1 MFKIKKR
8 CIKDVLVFLDV
19 DGVLNT
25 TNSRISKYEVREE
38 NVNALGMLKDM
49 LNNKGYVVKILLSST
64 WRLGYDKDYERCS
77 PQVQNLITKLAS
89 VGVTIYDKTP
99 IYKDKTRDV
108 EITRYIKGYELK
120 YDNFTYVILDD
131 DTSVFNKDALRD
143 MNFYKVSEKTG
154 LVASD
159 VNGIVKMLKS

>member
-25 TNSRISKYEVREE
+25 TNSRITKYEVREE

>member
-131 DTSVFNKDALRD
+131 DTSVFDKGALED
-143 MNFYKVSEKTG
+143 MNFYKVDEHTG
-154 LVASD
+154 LLQKD
-159 VNGIVKMLKS
+159 VNKIVKMLK

>member
-38 NVNALGMLKDM
+38 NVNALGMLRDM
-49 LNNKGYVVKILLSST
+49 LNKKGYVVKIVLSST
-64 WRLGYDKDYERCS
+64 WRLGYDKDYEQCS
-77 PQVQNLITKLAS
+77 HQVQNLITKLES
-89 VGVTIYDKTP
+89 VDITIYDKTP

-108 EITRYIKGYELK
+108 EIARYIKGYELK
-120 YDNFTYVILDD
+120 HDDFTYVILDD
-131 DTSVFNKDALRD
+131 DTSVFDKGALED
-143 MNFYKVSEKTG
+143 MNFYKVSEHTG
-154 LVASD
+154 LLQKD
-159 VNGIVKMLKS
+159 VDKIVKMFR